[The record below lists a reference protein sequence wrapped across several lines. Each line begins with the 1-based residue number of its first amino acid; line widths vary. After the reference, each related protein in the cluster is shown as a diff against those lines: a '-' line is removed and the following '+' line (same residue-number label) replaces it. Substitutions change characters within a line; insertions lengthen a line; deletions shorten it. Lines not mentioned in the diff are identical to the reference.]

1 MKGKVGP
8 ICSYI
13 TLIPLV
19 VCYPKQQGRLWD
31 LSELDMKDKRRG
43 CCCRRAAPVEG
54 LPMKAAEM
62 VADGEM
68 VKSC

>member
-1 MKGKVGP
+1 MESGA
-8 ICSYI
+8 ICSYM
-13 TLIPLV
+13 TLIPLDF
-19 VCYPKQQGRLWD
+19 CYPKQQGWLRD
-31 LSELDMKDKRRG
+31 LSRLDVKDKRRG
-43 CCCRRAAPVEG
+43 CYCCRSASVEG